1 MGGKG
6 RRLGEGV
13 DLVLDLVL
21 DVVVVL
27 DLVLELVLELVLDLV
42 EGSVPLVLEVLLDDL
57 VEGHDP
63 LVLEVVPDDFVEGP
77 DSLVLLLFAILD
89 DLAVPVVAL
98 EALLTPD
105 PLVVSQ
111 SSSSEDQSP
120 DHDPLPALPEVP
132 PLDPPPLLPDFPE
145 PDDPAPP
152 LLPDLPLDELYESPL
167 DPPLLP
173 DFPEPDGPEPPL
185 LPDLPLPDEP
195 LQELLQSLVPTLH
208 SLEADHHDEPSL
220 PLDSLPDFPEPED
233 PEPPLFPDLPL
244 PDDEEP
250 LHSLLLEADQYESGE
265 FQWFAAAHNESQ
277 LFS

>member
-27 DLVLELVLELVLDLV
+27 DLVLELVLDLV

-63 LVLEVVPDDFVEGP
+63 LVLEVIPDDLVEGP

-145 PDDPAPP
+145 P
-152 LLPDLPLDELYESPL
+152 
-167 DPPLLP
+167 
-173 DFPEPDGPEPPL
+173 
-185 LPDLPLPDEP
+185 
-195 LQELLQSLVPTLH
+195 
-208 SLEADHHDEPSL
+208 
-220 PLDSLPDFPEPED
+220 ED

-244 PDDEEP
+244 PDDEEL